1 MAKII
6 VVDDDKVVR
15 TIVEKTLS
23 RAGHTVQV
31 AVDGQKALSMIEN
44 DKYDLAILDILL
56 PGLLNGFKL
65 IGKTKSVSSKIIV
78 FAITGHGKQSHQR
91 KAMSLG
97 ADEFMVKPVKPQ
109 YLLDK
114 VNEYLGID
122 KRAASEESTYTP
134 PAESVAEEPS
144 YEPPAENIPA
154 EEEKEPQTEEKES
167 SPFDFDFDFEAAKS
181 KPEQPEKEEPSL
193 SQPPFESIKEEPTP
207 PTPRPQPEPP
217 AEPSPPPKG
226 HAEPRRAFLIFRA
239 MSRTTQEEIISLG
252 RTRDLFKGSIVD
264 VDISSTFFILKQGNV
279 TCLANTTP
287 VFKMQVGDILGE
299 TILFP
304 HKNIPLHLKLR
315 ADQDSKIMLI
325 SRKQLMKYLVS
336 NRKVMVQFMGN
347 CLTTLSEKYANCID
361 ILEKNMSID

>member
-15 TIVEKTLS
+15 TIVEKTLT

-31 AVDGQKALSMIEN
+31 AVDGAKAVSMIEN
-44 DKYDLAILDILL
+44 EKYDMAILDILL

-65 IGKTKSVSSKIIV
+65 ISKTKSVSSKIVI

-114 VNEYLGID
+114 VNEYLGIE
-122 KRAASEESTYTP
+122 KKPEEPRQPAFTP
-134 PAESVAEEPS
+134 PAFESQPPPESKPEPEPKQPEPIEEP
-144 YEPPAENIPA
+144 EP
-154 EEEKEPQTEEKES
+154 ES
-167 SPFDFDFDFEAAKS
+167 SGSPFDFDFDFESETK
-181 KPEQPEKEEPSL
+181 KEPEQ
-193 SQPPFESIKEEPTP
+193 QA
-207 PTPRPQPEPP
+207 P
-217 AEPSPPPKG
+217 AEPPPPIFEKKPEPVPEPKPKPEKQESP
-226 HAEPRRAFLIFRA
+226 EPRRPFLIFRA
-239 MSRTTQEEIISLG
+239 MSKQTQDEIINLG
-252 RTRDLFKGSIVD
+252 RTRELFKGSIVD
-264 VDISSTFFILKQGNV
+264 VDISSNFFILKQGVV
-279 TCLANTTP
+279 TCLAHETP
-287 VFKMQVGDILGE
+287 IFKMQVGDIMGE

-304 HKNIPLHLKLR
+304 FKNVSLYLKLR
-315 ADQDSKIMLI
+315 ADQDSKILLI
-325 SRKQLMKYLVS
+325 SRKQLMKYLVT

-361 ILEKNMSID
+361 IIEKI